1 MKLFPDFN
9 IFFLFL
15 CCNLKGNNSRSPSR
29 GTADLRPPLPIP
41 SRQTAHQTNTE
52 EDEDSLN
59 DEWYVAYISR
69 PEAEAALRKINK
81 DGTFLVRD
89 SSRKTTTH
97 PYVLMVL
104 YKDKVYNIQI
114 RYQEQDQTY
123 LLGTGLKGKE
133 DFSSVAHI
141 IDYFQRTPLLLIDGK
156 DRGSRNQCVLKY
168 AAGNIK

>member
-1 MKLFPDFN
+1 MLLLKVVVQLKTRSGVSV
-9 IFFLFL
+9 IFHFF
-15 CCNLKGNNSRSPSR
+15 
-29 GTADLRPPLPIP
+29 IF
-41 SRQTAHQTNTE
+41 Q
-52 EDEDSLN
+52 
-59 DEWYVAYISR
+59 
-69 PEAEAALRKINK
+69 

-133 DFSSVAHI
+133 VLRVVFFYTASLHLKV
-141 IDYFQRTPLLLIDGK
+141 PLVLFPNYLIYQLSYSTGILLT
-156 DRGSRNQCVLKY
+156 VLELFLQLCY
-168 AAGNIK
+168 C

>member
-1 MKLFPDFN
+1 MN
-9 IFFLFL
+9 V
-15 CCNLKGNNSRSPSR
+15 
-29 GTADLRPPLPIP
+29 
-41 SRQTAHQTNTE
+41 E

-59 DEWYVAYISR
+59 DEWYVAYVSR

-89 SSRKTTTH
+89 SSRKTATH

-104 YKDKVYNIQI
+104 YRDKVYNIQI
-114 RYQEQDQTY
+114 RYQEQNHIY

-133 DFSSVAHI
+133 DFSSVADI

-156 DRGSRNQCVLKY
+156 DRGSRNQCMLKY
-168 AAGNIK
+168 AAGHM

>member
-1 MKLFPDFN
+1 MLLLKVVVQLKTRSGVSV
-9 IFFLFL
+9 IFHFF
-15 CCNLKGNNSRSPSR
+15 
-29 GTADLRPPLPIP
+29 IF
-41 SRQTAHQTNTE
+41 Q
-52 EDEDSLN
+52 
-59 DEWYVAYISR
+59 
-69 PEAEAALRKINK
+69 

-133 DFSSVAHI
+133 
-141 IDYFQRTPLLLIDGK
+141 
-156 DRGSRNQCVLKY
+156 VLRVVFFTQPPF
-168 AAGNIK
+168 I

>member
-1 MKLFPDFN
+1 MNALLKVVVQLKTRSDIYV
-9 IFFLFL
+9 IFHFF
-15 CCNLKGNNSRSPSR
+15 
-29 GTADLRPPLPIP
+29 IF
-41 SRQTAHQTNTE
+41 Q
-52 EDEDSLN
+52 
-59 DEWYVAYISR
+59 
-69 PEAEAALRKINK
+69 

-156 DRGSRNQCVLKY
+156 DRGSRNQCMLKY

>member
-1 MKLFPDFN
+1 MSALLKVVVQLKTRSGIYV
-9 IFFLFL
+9 IFHFF
-15 CCNLKGNNSRSPSR
+15 
-29 GTADLRPPLPIP
+29 IF
-41 SRQTAHQTNTE
+41 Q
-52 EDEDSLN
+52 
-59 DEWYVAYISR
+59 
-69 PEAEAALRKINK
+69 

-133 DFSSVAHI
+133 
-141 IDYFQRTPLLLIDGK
+141 
-156 DRGSRNQCVLKY
+156 VLRVVFFTQPPFIWKY
-168 AAGNIK
+168 RLSYSLTT